1 MLNWFSTRVP
11 RSVDGERRVSL
22 ANGAR
27 KMDNHLQKDK
37 FGSLYILDIKNN
49 SKWIKDLNWGPKITK
64 LLEENKA
71 GNLHECELGHRFKNI
86 ISKA

>member
-1 MLNWFSTRVP
+1 MGIYAQLVQQYQ
-11 RSVDGERRVSL
+11 SVDERIVSL

-49 SKWIKDLNWGPKITK
+49 SNESKI
-64 LLEENKA
+64 
-71 GNLHECELGHRFKNI
+71 
-86 ISKA
+86 